1 MQAQYETASDMYIRC
16 TLLDETQS
24 VTTVNVDFVN

>member
-16 TLLDETQS
+16 TLIDEMQS
-24 VTTVNVDFVN
+24 VTTVSVGFVN